1 MHDIFRYLE
10 NEIHKTNLKL
20 NEADMIKKKYELM
33 LDMLKKERLNY
44 TKQITKME
52 SFEAEQ
58 MKEIATLEKDYEEAV
73 EFRDEIRGEQKD
85 WEDHFIQQTKTR
97 HTKVAETKRVVKE
110 RKDIF
115 NSLETIFSKETDRK
129 PPSESDGGS
138 LVSKSPSKKGP
149 SLWPSAAA
157 VIINKSQYNIF
168 LYVLIKS
175 IFG

>member
-1 MHDIFRYLE
+1 MFRYLE

-20 NEADMIKKKYELM
+20 NEADMIKKKYELI

-44 TKQITKME
+44 TKQINKME

-58 MKEIATLEKDYEEAV
+58 TKEIASLEKDYEEAV

-85 WEDHFIQQTKTR
+85 WEDHFTQQTKTR

-110 RKDIF
+110 RKEIF
-115 NSLETIFSKETDRK
+115 NSLETIFSKTESDRK
-129 PPSESDGGS
+129 PESDGGS
-138 LVSKSPSKKGP
+138 LLSSKVSSRKEP

-157 VIINKSQYNIF
+157 VIK
-168 LYVLIKS
+168 LITPKCLKLHK
-175 IFG
+175 

>member
-20 NEADMIKKKYELM
+20 NEADMIKKKYELI

-85 WEDHFIQQTKTR
+85 WEDHFIQQTIHPR
-97 HTKVAETKRVVKE
+97 SFFV
-110 RKDIF
+110 F
-115 NSLETIFSKETDRK
+115 
-129 PPSESDGGS
+129 
-138 LVSKSPSKKGP
+138 
-149 SLWPSAAA
+149 
-157 VIINKSQYNIF
+157 
-168 LYVLIKS
+168 
-175 IFG
+175 